1 LRSHALFP
9 TLVIVFGLQAS
20 PALGQVASDST
31 RSTSAPETVL
41 RRGDEVRLTLVDE
54 KPRHAEGKVLD
65 WDHDVIRLERF
76 DEGVSVPFD
85 RITRIER
92 QTGSRGNFGPG
103 AALGG
108 IAGAVLFMG
117 IVAATS
123 KQELG
128 YVPSGDIGTAFMFG
142 AVTGI
147 AVGGLLG
154 ATVFRTTVWQE
165 VPAIRDG
172 R

>member
-1 LRSHALFP
+1 MRSHALFP
-9 TLVIVFGLQAS
+9 TLVIAVGLQTS
-20 PALGQVASDST
+20 PALGEVASDSI
-31 RSTSAPETVL
+31 RSTSASETVL
-41 RRGDEVRLTLVDE
+41 RRGDVVRLTLVDK
-54 KPRHAEGKVLD
+54 KPGRAYGEVLD
-65 WDHDVIRLERF
+65 WDHDVIRLKTF
-76 DEGVSVPFD
+76 DEGVSMRFD
-85 RITRIER
+85 GITRIER
-92 QTGSRGNFGPG
+92 KTGSRGNFGPG

-108 IAGAVLFMG
+108 IAGSVLFTA

-123 KQELG
+123 MHELG

-154 ATVFRTTVWQE
+154 ATVFRTPVWE
-165 VPAIRDG
+165 DVPAPRDG

>member
-9 TLVIVFGLQAS
+9 TLVVALGLQTS
-20 PALGQVASDST
+20 PALGEVAPDST
-31 RSTSAPETVL
+31 RSASASETVL
-41 RRGDEVRLTLVDE
+41 RRGDVVRLTFEDKKTRYVV
-54 KPRHAEGKVLD
+54 GNVLD
-65 WDHDVIRLERF
+65 WDHDVIRVETF
-76 DEGVSVPFD
+76 HEKVSMPFD

-92 QTGSRGNFGPG
+92 ESSSRGNFGPG

-108 IAGAVLFMG
+108 IVCGVSFAV

-128 YVPSGDIGTAFMFG
+128 YVPSGDIGTAFMLG

-154 ATVFRTTVWQE
+154 ATVFRTTVWQD
-165 VPAIRDG
+165 VPAPRG
-172 R
+172 ER

>member
-9 TLVIVFGLQAS
+9 TLVIAFGLQTS
-20 PALGQVASDST
+20 PALGEVASDST
-31 RSTSAPETVL
+31 RSTTASETIL
-41 RRGDEVRLTLVDE
+41 RRGDVVRLTLEDE
-54 KPRHAEGKVLD
+54 KPRHVGKVLD
-65 WDHDVIRLERF
+65 WDHDVIRLEAV
-76 DEGVSVPFD
+76 DEGLSVPFD

-92 QTGSRGNFGPG
+92 QSGSRGNFGPG

-108 IAGAVLFMG
+108 IVGGVLFTA

-147 AVGGLLG
+147 ALGGLLG
-154 ATVFRTTVWQE
+154 ATVFRTAVWQD
-165 VPAIRDG
+165 VPAPR
-172 R
+172 